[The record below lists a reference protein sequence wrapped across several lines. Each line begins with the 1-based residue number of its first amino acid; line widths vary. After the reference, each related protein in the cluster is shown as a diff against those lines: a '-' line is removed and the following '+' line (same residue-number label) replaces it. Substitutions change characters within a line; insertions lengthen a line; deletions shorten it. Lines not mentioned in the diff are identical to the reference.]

1 MEQIDLAFS
10 NKYSRK
16 YSSDSLMM
24 AYVIFAT
31 SPRAYKRLVEKKI
44 LIFPSIKTLK
54 MITLNLDSKTEI
66 DGKQYLTLR
75 FSQLNAF
82 DRNII
87 MRIKEIYLVKR
98 VEASGGQLF
107 GLTDNCQVATTG
119 LCFMTKSLSSS
130 YQDMIGIHSVRNLKA
145 KTQKML

>member
-16 YSSDSLMM
+16 YSSDLLMM

-31 SPRAYKRLVEKKI
+31 SPRAYERLVEEKI
-44 LIFPSIKTLK
+44 LIFLSIKPLK
-54 MITLNLDSKTEI
+54 KITLNLDSKTGI
-66 DGKQYLTLR
+66 DDKQCLTLC

-82 DRNII
+82 DKNVI
-87 MRIKEIYLVKR
+87 MMIDEIYLAKR

-107 GLTDNCQVATTG
+107 GLTDNCQVPTTV
-119 LCFMTKSLSSS
+119 LYDQISFKFISKYDWYTFCEKS
-130 YQDMIGIHSVRNLKA
+130 
-145 KTQKML
+145 